1 MKIFLDSS
9 YLIYLRYSESDEI
22 FNYVTNFLKEA
33 VKRRD
38 RLFINMVVI
47 DEVLWILTRKYK
59 IALVEVFELIDRLMP
74 LLDVIPIDYTDYNAM
89 KKTMV
94 NHGLKPSDALH
105 VSSMT
110 KAGIKQIVSED
121 GEFDKIPGIRRIW
134 LNTKTTSTC
143 KPSDGS

>member
-1 MKIFLDSS
+1 MKPLKIFLDSS

-74 LLDVIPIDYTDYNAM
+74 LLDVIPINYT
-89 KKTMV
+89 
-94 NHGLKPSDALH
+94 H
-105 VSSMT
+105 
-110 KAGIKQIVSED
+110 
-121 GEFDKIPGIRRIW
+121 
-134 LNTKTTSTC
+134 
-143 KPSDGS
+143 